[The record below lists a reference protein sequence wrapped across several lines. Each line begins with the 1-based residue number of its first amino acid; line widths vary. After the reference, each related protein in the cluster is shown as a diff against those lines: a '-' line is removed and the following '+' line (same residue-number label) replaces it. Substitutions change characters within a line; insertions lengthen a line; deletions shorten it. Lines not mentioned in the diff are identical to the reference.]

1 MDVKI
6 NRVSDTQISITLI
19 GEGHEFDD
27 VFQPDFA
34 SELAT
39 EFLKAIQIVED
50 APDHS

>member
-19 GEGHEFDD
+19 GEGHEFDE
-27 VFQPDFA
+27 VFEPNFA
-34 SELAT
+34 NQLAE

-50 APDHS
+50 APNNS